1 MSVLYLTMT
10 DMAHHPWHYIRDKH
24 PDVTVEFTDS
34 CGQDGCLGRS
44 HGKTIE
50 IDRTS
55 NQRERRGTLTHET
68 HHHERG
74 PVPQDPYLAA
84 KEERTV
90 ELLTAQTLITID
102 DLIDALVW
110 NRFRVDDGT
119 ATDLWIDFDILLTR
133 VQNLTDDERAHID
146 TELRRRSPWTN

>member
-1 MSVLYLTMT
+1 MTVLCLTIT
-10 DMAHHPWHYIRDKH
+10 GMAHHPWHYIRDKH

-74 PVPQDPYLAA
+74 PVLVLGVRGFEGARLAP
-84 KEERTV
+84 KGRSRV
-90 ELLTAQTLITID
+90 TAEDQHDRLFAFV
-102 DLIDALVW
+102 L
-110 NRFRVDDGT
+110 
-119 ATDLWIDFDILLTR
+119 
-133 VQNLTDDERAHID
+133 
-146 TELRRRSPWTN
+146 